1 MKAKKEWEE
10 QRNHEET
17 NGKTSGTDGNKKTA
31 NNQKQTKQQWD
42 EGVFFKDLGI
52 KPQEIDLRMR
62 YLQVDISIDEQSDG

>member
-31 NNQKQTKQQWD
+31 NNQKQTKQ
-42 EGVFFKDLGI
+42 
-52 KPQEIDLRMR
+52 
-62 YLQVDISIDEQSDG
+62 